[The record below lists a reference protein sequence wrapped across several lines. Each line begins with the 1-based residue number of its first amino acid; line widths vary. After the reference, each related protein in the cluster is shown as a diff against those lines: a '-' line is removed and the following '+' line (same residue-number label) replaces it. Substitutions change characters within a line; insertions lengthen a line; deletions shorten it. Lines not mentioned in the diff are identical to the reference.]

1 MSEPTQNTT
10 PDLVSE
16 MPSDFYIGD
25 NIYQTMNVDSVVIV
39 FERCKAKEL

>member
-16 MPSDFYIGD
+16 LPSDFYIGD

-39 FERCKAKEL
+39 FESCEAKEL